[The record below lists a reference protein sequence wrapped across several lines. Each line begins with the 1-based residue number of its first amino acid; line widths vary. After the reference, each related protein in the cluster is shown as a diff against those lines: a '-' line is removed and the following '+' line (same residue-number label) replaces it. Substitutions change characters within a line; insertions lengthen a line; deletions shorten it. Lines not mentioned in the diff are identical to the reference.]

1 MILLIFWKV
10 LVKMFHVM
18 LIDIRDQDHQ
28 DRDHHQGGV
37 LDLLQEIIIDADL
50 QRDIDRGRDNVHLQV
65 HTRINTEN
73 VVEWIFVIFNI

>member
-1 MILLIFWKV
+1 
-10 LVKMFHVM
+10 MFHVM

-37 LDLLQEIIIDADL
+37 LDLLLEIITTDAGHP
-50 QRDIDRGRDNVHLQV
+50 RDKDTDRDNVHH

-73 VVEWIFVIFNI
+73 VVERMFVIFNI